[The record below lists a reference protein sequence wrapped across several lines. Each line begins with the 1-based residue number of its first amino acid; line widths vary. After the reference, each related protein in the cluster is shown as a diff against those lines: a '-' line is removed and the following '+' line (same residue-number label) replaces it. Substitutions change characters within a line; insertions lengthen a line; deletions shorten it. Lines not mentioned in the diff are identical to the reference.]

1 MGTMEHLSAPAS
13 VSASVSASLPAAR
26 AGALLTVDLD
36 AIRANY
42 RLLRERAGPAACA
55 GVMKADAYGLGM
67 DLVAP
72 ALAREGCRV
81 FFTAHVDE
89 GMRLRGLVPEDA
101 AIYVLHGPPPGATR
115 EFVEHDLVP
124 VLNDPG
130 QVADWRAAARA
141 LGRSLPAAIQ
151 FDTGMSRMG
160 LAPADL
166 QALLDDPAL
175 LEGIRP
181 VLAMSHLA
189 CADEPAHPMNALQC
203 ERFRTGLGKLR
214 ERFPGLPG
222 SLANSSGI
230 FLGGA
235 FHHQLARPGAALYG
249 INPQPGS
256 ANPLRQP
263 VSLAARIVQTRTVQ
277 AGDVVGYGAHFTA
290 CGPTRIATISI
301 GYADGWLRS
310 QSCRGHAFIDGV
322 RVPIA
327 GNVSMDSITLDVSGI
342 PEAHVAPGQP
352 VELLGA
358 HQTIDDVARE
368 AGTIG
373 YEVLTRLGSRFHR
386 SYLGL
391 AQPRA

>member
-1 MGTMEHLSAPAS
+1 MGTMEHHL
-13 VSASVSASLPAAR
+13 SLPAVPAVPPER
-26 AGALLTVDLD
+26 AGAFLSIDLD

-42 RLLRERAGPAACA
+42 RLLREHAGPAACA

-67 DLVAP
+67 AFVAP
-72 ALAREGCRV
+72 ALVREGCRV

-89 GMRLRGLVPEDA
+89 GMRLRALVPADA
-101 AIYVLHGPPPGATR
+101 TIYVLHGPPPGATR
-115 EFVEHDLVP
+115 AFLEHDLVP
-124 VLNDPG
+124 VLNDPA

-141 LGRSLPAAIQ
+141 SGRVLPAAIQ

-175 LEGIRP
+175 LAGVEP

-203 ERFRTGLGKLR
+203 ERFGEGLARLR
-214 ERFPGLPG
+214 ARYPGLPG

-230 FLGGA
+230 FLGA
-235 FHHQLARPGAALYG
+235 ACRHQLARPGAALYG
-249 INPQPGS
+249 INPQPG
-256 ANPLRQP
+256 APNPLRQP
-263 VSLAARIVQTRTVQ
+263 VSLAASIVQTRIVQ
-277 AGDVVGYGAHFTA
+277 AGDCVGYGARHVA
-290 CGPTRIATISI
+290 RGPERIATISI

-310 QSCRGHAFIDGV
+310 LSSRGHAFIDGR
-322 RVPIA
+322 RVPVV

-342 PEAHVAPGQP
+342 PEARVAPGQL
-352 VELLGA
+352 VELLGP
-358 HQTIDDVARE
+358 HQSVDDVASE

-386 SYLGL
+386 SYFGG
-391 AQPRA
+391 A

>member
-1 MGTMEHLSAPAS
+1 MGTMEHHLAPAA
-13 VSASVSASLPAAR
+13 VPLER
-26 AGALLTVDLD
+26 AGARLTVDLD

-42 RLLRERAGPAACA
+42 RLLRKQAGPAACA

-67 DLVAP
+67 AQVAP
-72 ALAREGCRV
+72 ALVREGCRV

-89 GMRLRGLVPEDA
+89 GMRLRALVPADA
-101 AIYVLHGPPPGATR
+101 TIYVLHGPPPGATGA
-115 EFVEHDLVP
+115 FLEHDLVP
-124 VLNDPG
+124 VLNDPA
-130 QVADWRAAARA
+130 QVADWRAAART
-141 LGRSLPAAIQ
+141 LGRVLPAAIQ

-175 LEGIRP
+175 LDGIRP

-189 CADEPAHPMNALQC
+189 CADEAAHPMNALQC
-203 ERFRTGLGKLR
+203 ERFATGLARLR
-214 ERFPGLPG
+214 ARFPGLPG
-222 SLANSSGI
+222 SLSNSSGI

-249 INPQPGS
+249 INPQPGT
-256 ANPLRQP
+256 ANPLRQV
-263 VSLAARIVQTRTVQ
+263 VSLAASIVQTRTVQ

-290 CGPTRIATISI
+290 PGPTRIATIAI

-310 QSCRGHAFIDGV
+310 LSGRGHVFIDGV
-322 RVPIA
+322 RVPVV
-327 GNVSMDSITLDVSGI
+327 GNVSMDSITLDVSGF
-342 PEAHVAPGQP
+342 PDARVAPGQL

-358 HQTIDDVARE
+358 HQTVDDVALD

-391 AQPRA
+391 A

>member
-1 MGTMEHLSAPAS
+1 MGTMDHSLSP
-13 VSASVSASLPAAR
+13 PAAPSVPVER
-26 AGALLTVDLD
+26 AGARLTVDLD

-42 RLLRERAGPAACA
+42 RLLRQQVGPAACA

-67 DLVAP
+67 GAVAP
-72 ALAREGCRV
+72 ALVREGCRV

-89 GMRLRGLVPEDA
+89 GMRLRTLVPPDA
-101 AIYVLHGPPPGATR
+101 TIYVLHGPPPGATR
-115 EFVEHDLVP
+115 AFLEHDLVP
-124 VLNDPG
+124 VLNDPA
-130 QVADWRAAARA
+130 QVADWRAAART
-141 LGRSLPAAIQ
+141 LGRVLPAAIQ

-166 QALLDDPAL
+166 QALLDDLARL
-175 LEGIRP
+175 DGIRP

-189 CADEPAHPMNALQC
+189 CADEAAHPMNALQC
-203 ERFRTGLGKLR
+203 ERFRAGLERLR
-214 ERFPGLPG
+214 ARFPGLPG

-249 INPQPGS
+249 INPQPGT
-256 ANPLRQP
+256 ANPLRQ
-263 VSLAARIVQTRTVQ
+263 VVALAASIVQTRTVQ
-277 AGDVVGYGAHFTA
+277 AGDIVGYGAHFTA
-290 CGPTRIATISI
+290 SSPTRIATISI

-310 QSCRGHAFIDGV
+310 LSGRGHVFIDGA
-322 RVPIA
+322 RVPVV
-327 GNVSMDSITLDVSGI
+327 GNVSMDSITLDVSGF
-342 PEAHVAPGQP
+342 PEARVAPGQL

-358 HQTIDDVARE
+358 HQTVDDVAFE

-391 AQPRA
+391 A

>member
-1 MGTMEHLSAPAS
+1 MGTMEHLSTPVRPADTESACLS
-13 VSASVSASLPAAR
+13 VPAAR
-26 AGALLTVDLD
+26 AGAILSIDLD

-42 RLLRERAGPAACA
+42 RLLCERAGRAACA

-67 DLVAP
+67 ARVAP

-89 GMRLRGLVPEDA
+89 GMRLRALVPADST
-101 AIYVLHGPPPGATR
+101 IYVLHGAMPGVTR
-115 EFVEHDLVP
+115 EFVEHDLIP

-141 LGRSLPAAIQ
+141 LGRRLPAAIQ

-160 LAPADL
+160 LAPGDL
-166 QALLDDPAL
+166 QALLDDAAL
-175 LEGIRP
+175 LEGIQP

-189 CADEPAHPMNALQC
+189 CADEAAHPMNALQC
-203 ERFRTGLGKLR
+203 GRFSSGLARLR
-214 ERFPGLPG
+214 ARYPGLPG
-222 SLANSSGI
+222 SLANSSAI
-230 FLGGA
+230 FLGDA
-235 FHHQLARPGAALYG
+235 FHHQLVRPGAALYG
-249 INPQPGS
+249 INPQPGA

-277 AGDVVGYGAHFTA
+277 AGDIVGYGAHFTA
-290 CGPTRIATISI
+290 TGPTRIATISI

-310 QSCRGHAFIDGV
+310 LSSRGHAFIDGV
-322 RVPIA
+322 RVPVV

-342 PEAHVAPGQP
+342 PEARVAPGQP
-352 VELLGA
+352 VELLGP
-358 HQTIDDVARE
+358 HQTVDDVALD

-386 SYLGL
+386 SYLGG
-391 AQPRA
+391 A

>member
-1 MGTMEHLSAPAS
+1 MDPHLSP
-13 VSASVSASLPAAR
+13 PAAPTVPIER
-26 AGALLTVDLD
+26 AGARLTVDLD

-67 DLVAP
+67 AMVAP
-72 ALAREGCRV
+72 ALVREGCRV

-89 GMRLRGLVPEDA
+89 GMRLRALVPPDA
-101 AIYVLHGPPPGATR
+101 TIYVLHGPPPGAAR
-115 EFVEHDLVP
+115 AFLEHDLVP
-124 VLNDPG
+124 VLNDPA
-130 QVADWRAAARA
+130 QVADWRAAART
-141 LGRSLPAAIQ
+141 LGRVLPAAIQ

-166 QALLDDPAL
+166 QALLDDPGL
-175 LEGIRP
+175 LDGIRL

-189 CADEPAHPMNALQC
+189 CADEAAHPLNALQC
-203 ERFRTGLGKLR
+203 EHFRAGLERLR
-214 ERFPGLPG
+214 ARFPGLPG

-249 INPQPGS
+249 INPQPRA

-263 VSLAARIVQTRTVQ
+263 VALAASIVQTRTVQ
-277 AGDVVGYGAHFTA
+277 AGDIVGYGANFTA
-290 CGPTRIATISI
+290 SGPTRIATISI

-310 QSCRGHAFIDGV
+310 LSGRGHVFIDGA
-322 RVPIA
+322 RVPVV
-327 GNVSMDSITLDVSGI
+327 GNVSMDSITLDVSGF
-342 PEAHVAPGQP
+342 PEARVAPGQL

-358 HQTIDDVARE
+358 HQTVDDVAQE

-391 AQPRA
+391 A

>member
-1 MGTMEHLSAPAS
+1 MGTMEQLSPA
-13 VSASVSASLPAAR
+13 ASTVPAAR
-26 AGALLTVDLD
+26 AGAILRIDLD

-42 RLLRERAGPAACA
+42 RLLRDQAGPAACA

-67 DLVAP
+67 DQVAP
-72 ALAREGCRV
+72 ALVREGCRV

-89 GMRLRGLVPEDA
+89 GLRLRAMVPADA
-101 AIYVLHGPPPGATR
+101 TIYVLHGPPPCATR
-115 EFVEHDLVP
+115 EFIEHGLVP

-130 QVADWRAAARA
+130 QLADWRAAAREV
-141 LGRSLPAAIQ
+141 RRMLPAAIQ

-166 QALLDDPAL
+166 QAVLGDAALLD
-175 LEGIRP
+175 GIQP

-189 CADEPAHPMNALQC
+189 CADEPAHPLNALQC
-203 ERFRTGLGKLR
+203 ERFRSGLDQLR
-214 ERFPGLPG
+214 ARFPGLAG

-230 FLGGA
+230 FLNGA

-249 INPQPGS
+249 IHPQPGNGP
-256 ANPLRQP
+256 NPLRQP

-277 AGDVVGYGAHFTA
+277 AGDIVGYGAHFTA
-290 CGPTRIATISI
+290 TAPTRIATISI

-310 QSCRGHAFIDGV
+310 LSCRGHAFIDGV
-322 RVPIA
+322 RVPFV
-327 GNVSMDSITLDVSGI
+327 GNVSMDSITLDVSGL
-342 PEAHVAPGQP
+342 PEARVAPGQA

-358 HQTIDDVARE
+358 HQSVDDVARE

-373 YEVLTRLGSRFHR
+373 YEVLTGLGSRFHR
-386 SYLGL
+386 SYLGGS
-391 AQPRA
+391 

>member
-1 MGTMEHLSAPAS
+1 MGTMEHLSSPARPADTASDYMS
-13 VSASVSASLPAAR
+13 VPAAR
-26 AGALLTVDLD
+26 AGAVLSIDLD

-42 RLLRERAGPAACA
+42 RLLRERAGPATCA

-67 DLVAP
+67 ARVAP

-89 GMRLRGLVPEDA
+89 GMRLRALVPRDA
-101 AIYVLHGPPPGATR
+101 TIYVLHGAMPGVTR
-115 EFVEHDLVP
+115 EFVEHDLIP

-141 LGRSLPAAIQ
+141 LGRRLPAAIQ

-160 LAPADL
+160 LAPGDL
-166 QALLDDPAL
+166 QALLEDATL
-175 LEGIRP
+175 LDGIRP

-189 CADEPAHPMNALQC
+189 CADEAAHPMNALQC
-203 ERFRTGLGKLR
+203 ERFSSGLARLR
-214 ERFPGLPG
+214 ARYPGLPG
-222 SLANSSGI
+222 SLANSSAI
-230 FLGGA
+230 FLGDA
-235 FHHQLARPGAALYG
+235 FHHQLVRPGAALYG
-249 INPQPGS
+249 INPQPGA

-263 VSLAARIVQTRTVQ
+263 VSLTARIVQTRTVQ
-277 AGDVVGYGAHFTA
+277 AGDIVGYGAHFTA
-290 CGPTRIATISI
+290 TGPTRIATISI

-310 QSCRGHAFIDGV
+310 LSTRGHAFIDGM
-322 RVPIA
+322 RVPVV

-342 PEAHVAPGQP
+342 PEARVAPGQP
-352 VELLGA
+352 VELLGP
-358 HQTIDDVARE
+358 HQTVDDVALD

-386 SYLGL
+386 SYLGG
-391 AQPRA
+391 A